1 MSKITLK
8 EEPNQVYFKTTT
20 QYQLDVDG
28 KELLINIEE
37 DSNEGQI
44 HYHYDGNWSIDPP
57 DFIMEIGENEWG
69 GLRFE
74 EFIWEN
80 VSGWKDGE
88 TLDTEEE

>member
-20 QYQLDVDG
+20 QYKLDVDG

-44 HYHYDGNWSIDPP
+44 HYYYDGNWSIEPP
-57 DFIMEIGENEWG
+57 AFITEMGESGWG
-69 GLRFE
+69 LVFE
-74 EFIWEN
+74 DFIWEN
-80 VSGWKDGE
+80 ASGWKAGE